1 MDCKISYIGSI
12 LFVHTMAT
20 QIKLKLPRIKV
31 PKTKRSRAPVSLR
44 TVNDELKY
52 AKAKSKGMAIKPLL
66 EEDRLM
72 EWKYWVL
79 IENEFPYSAAFKTH
93 HMLIPKRVVDDK
105 NLSIN
110 ERIEMDAILND
121 LSETYDCV
129 LVNFRKKQSIRDHFH
144 MHLLC
149 YKDKRKELK
158 IK

>member
-1 MDCKISYIGSI
+1 MVKK
-12 LFVHTMAT
+12 LA
-20 QIKLKLPRIKV
+20 QIIPKIKV
-31 PKTKRSRAPVSLR
+31 PKTQRSQVPVSLR
-44 TVNDELKY
+44 TMRDEIHY
-52 AKAKSKGMAIKPLL
+52 GKAKKRGGSQPLL
-66 EEDRLM
+66 KEERLM
-72 EWKYWVL
+72 EWKYWAL

-93 HMLIPKRVVDDK
+93 HMLIPKRIVDDK
-105 NLSIN
+105 NLSID
-110 ERIEMDAILND
+110 ERIEMDSVLNE

>member
-1 MDCKISYIGSI
+1 MVKA
-12 LFVHTMAT
+12 LT
-20 QIKLKLPRIKV
+20 QIIPKIKV
-31 PKTKRSRAPVSLR
+31 IKTKRSLVPVSLR
-44 TVNDELKY
+44 TIRDEMHY
-52 AKAKSKGMAIKPLL
+52 AKAKTQGGTKPLL
-66 EEDRLM
+66 EEDRLK
-72 EWKYWVL
+72 EWKYWAL

-105 NLSIN
+105 NLSID
-110 ERIEMDAILND
+110 ERIEMDAVLNE
-121 LSETYDCV
+121 LSEKYDCV

>member
-1 MDCKISYIGSI
+1 MSS
-12 LFVHTMAT
+12 
-20 QIKLKLPRIKV
+20 QIKIKLPKIKV
-31 PKTKRSRAPVSLR
+31 PKTIRSQVPVSLR
-44 TVNDELKY
+44 TKRDEIHY
-52 AKAKSKGMAIKPLL
+52 AKAKTSGRSKPLL

-72 EWKYWVL
+72 EWKYWAL

-105 NLSIN
+105 NLSID
-110 ERIEMDAILND
+110 ERIEMDSVLNE

>member
-1 MDCKISYIGSI
+1 MVKT
-12 LFVHTMAT
+12 LA
-20 QIKLKLPRIKV
+20 QIIPKIKV
-31 PKTKRSRAPVSLR
+31 PKTKRSQVPVSLR
-44 TVNDELKY
+44 TIRDEMYY
-52 AKAKSKGMAIKPLL
+52 AKAKTSGKSKPLI

-72 EWKYWVL
+72 EWKYWAL

-105 NLSIN
+105 NLSID
-110 ERIEMDAILND
+110 ERIEMDAVLNG
-121 LSETYDCV
+121 LSEDYDCV
-129 LVNFRKKQSIRDHFH
+129 LINFRKKQSIRDHFH